1 MFFTRIENI
10 LKVELSKRRG
20 FEEAEK
26 GLIGYRQKVSAGH
39 TGLGSGVV
47 LNS

>member
-1 MFFTRIENI
+1 MLFTRIEDI
-10 LKVELSKRRG
+10 WKVELSKRRG

-26 GLIGYRQKVSAGH
+26 GLIGYRQKVPAGH
-39 TGLGSGVV
+39 AGRCSGVV